1 MTRRLVV
8 WGLAWLL
15 PTAVLAQQDPM
26 ERLAEVL
33 PVAVRAQVL
42 ERIEA
47 ARSRELPE
55 QAMAN
60 LALEGV
66 AKGRSGEE
74 VLAAVELLVADMGR
88 AQQALQAAGHAPAEG
103 EIEAA
108 TAAMRMGVDGASVSE
123 LARSGPSGRSLTV
136 PLLVMGGLAER
147 GLPSDDALAA
157 VRDRLAA
164 RANDAELLGAFPEV
178 GGRLGRGMRPDQVGG
193 PVGFQVPVSG
203 VTVPVGPQQNRGRPP
218 EGRGRGGG
226 PGS

>member
-1 MTRRLVV
+1 MKRGLVV

-26 ERLAEVL
+26 ARLAEVL
-33 PVAVRAQVL
+33 PANVREQVL

-60 LALEGV
+60 VALEGV

-88 AQQALQAAGHAPAEG
+88 AQEALQAAGHAPAEG
-103 EIEAA
+103 EIQAA

-136 PLLVMGGLAER
+136 PLLVLGGLAER

-157 VRDRLAA
+157 VRDRLTA
-164 RANDAELLGAFPEV
+164 RANDAELLGAFPEL
-178 GGRLGRGMRPDQVGG
+178 GGRFGRGVRPDQAGG
-193 PVGFQVPVSG
+193 LGFQVSVSG
-203 VTVPVGPQQNRGRPP
+203 VPVPVGPQEDRGRRPDGV
-218 EGRGRGGG
+218 GRSGG

>member
-1 MTRRLVV
+1 
-8 WGLAWLL
+8 
-15 PTAVLAQQDPM
+15 M

-33 PVAVRAQVL
+33 PESVRAQVL
-42 ERIEA
+42 DRIEA
-47 ARSRELPE
+47 ARVRELPA

-66 AKGRSGEE
+66 AKGRSADE

-88 AQQALQAAGHAPAEG
+88 AQEALQAAGHRPAEG

-108 TAAMRMGVDGASVSE
+108 TAAMRMGVDGTSVSE

-136 PLLVMGGLAER
+136 PLLVLGGLAER
-147 GLPSDDALAA
+147 GLPSDEALAA

-164 RANDAELLGAFPEV
+164 RANDVELLGSFPQIE
-178 GGRLGRGMRPDQVGG
+178 GGIGRGRAFAPGLAG
-193 PVGFQVPVSG
+193 LQVPGGG
-203 VTVPVGPQQNRGRPP
+203 VIVPVGPQEDRGRP

-226 PGS
+226 PGN